1 MLSSRFFEK
10 HPEARPLFAAHGVDD
25 LSSIEFRS
33 HALRVA
39 AGLGTVINLALDSA
53 TLHEQLEWLGEF
65 HAKIEGMNA
74 EFFLVSLPRLLF
86 AQSELYY
93 ILHAVFFF
101 VFSRS

>member
-1 MLSSRFFEK
+1 MFSRFFEK
-10 HPEARPLFAAHGVDD
+10 HPEARPLFAAHGGDD

-74 EFFLVSLPRLLF
+74 EFFLVSLPRIYQTFSKKIHVALS
-86 AQSELYY
+86 A
-93 ILHAVFFF
+93 
-101 VFSRS
+101 FSRS